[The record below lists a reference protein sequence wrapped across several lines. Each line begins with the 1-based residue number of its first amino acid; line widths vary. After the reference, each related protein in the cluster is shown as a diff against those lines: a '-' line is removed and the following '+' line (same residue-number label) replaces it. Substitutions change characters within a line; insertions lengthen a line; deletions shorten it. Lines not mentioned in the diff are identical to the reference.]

1 MMENTDYRIKSARYA
16 MRTFLARIR
25 SPYKDDFSRC
35 LIFIPNSFAVSNM
48 GFFKPS
54 PRFAAFSISVISL
67 APFVT
72 SHAALFSRFAN
83 IGSGLYFLPI
93 SSESFTRS

>member
-1 MMENTDYRIKSARYA
+1 
-16 MRTFLARIR
+16 
-25 SPYKDDFSRC
+25 
-35 LIFIPNSFAVSNM
+35 M

-93 SSESFTRS
+93 KVLMSFTRSSFPWNLQSRGKNLLQILL